1 MTKPNINDTGSAP
14 TDANSVVCEGLV
26 VAIDGGVVKVSM
38 EANEAC
44 SSCSAKSSCSMAP
57 AGGQLVEFKAEGFR
71 VGERVHISTDTR
83 RLLLVSTT
91 LYLVPTLLIIAG
103 SFGGFIL
110 LPTRLGVSPDMGGF
124 IGVVAGI
131 LLGLAYIHFFK
142 VLTGA
147 EDTLLHLEKIEDPD
161 A

>member
-14 TDANSVVCEGLV
+14 TEASSVVCEGRI
-26 VAIDGGVVKVSM
+26 VAIEGNLVKVSM

-44 SSCSAKSSCSMAP
+44 SSCQAKSSCSMVP
-57 AGGQLVEFKAEGFR
+57 AGGQLVEIRAEGFKVGDR
-71 VGERVHISTDTR
+71 VALSTDTR
-83 RLLLVSTT
+83 RLLIVSTT

-103 SFGGFIL
+103 SFGGYIL
-110 LPTRLGVSPDMGGF
+110 LPSPLGVSPDMGGF

-147 EDTLLHLEKIEDPD
+147 EDSLLHLEKIEDPD